1 MPDFEEEDMSGLY
14 FLFPTLVAIFVSVL
28 IVRAG
33 AIALMMTGVDRP
45 KAVFQ
50 SLSAFTGTGFT
61 TREAELVVNNPLR
74 RKIVSILMILGNAGI
89 VAVIISATSSVVTS
103 KGYELPIH
111 FVIFVLGVYLIYRLG
126 KSRGFVQKLESFIE
140 GKLVRFPA
148 FEEGAAEDLLHFLE
162 GYGLIKKTIPQ
173 KSQLI
178 DVPLAEW
185 KFRSQEIIILGIERG
200 REWIPIPAKHHAR
213 IQEGDKLILYGN
225 LKSLKEIF
233 DE

>member
-1 MPDFEEEDMSGLY
+1 MSGLY
-14 FLFPTLVAIFVSVL
+14 FLFPTLVAIFISFL

-33 AIALMMTGVDRP
+33 AIALMMTGVERP

-111 FVIFVLGVYLIYRLG
+111 FAIFVVGVYLIYRLG
-126 KSRGFVQKLESFIE
+126 KSKGFVQKLEHFIE
-140 GKLVRFPA
+140 RKLVAIPA

-162 GYGLIKKTIPQ
+162 GYGLVKKKITRE
-173 KSQLI
+173 SQLI

-185 KFRSQEIIILGIERG
+185 RFRNQDIIILGIERG
-200 REWIPIPAKHHAR
+200 MEWIPIPAKKNAMVK
-213 IQEGDKLILYGN
+213 EGDRLILYGN
-225 LKSLKEIF
+225 LKSLKEILN
-233 DE
+233 E

>member
-1 MPDFEEEDMSGLY
+1 MSGLY
-14 FLFPTLVAIFVSVL
+14 FLFPTLVAIFISFL

-33 AIALMMTGVDRP
+33 AIALMMTGVERP

-89 VAVIISATSSVVTS
+89 VAVIISATSSVVMS
-103 KGYELPIH
+103 KVYELPIH
-111 FVIFVLGVYLIYRLG
+111 FIVFVLGIYGIYRLG
-126 KSRGFVQKLESFIE
+126 KWRGFVHKLERFFE
-140 GKLVRFPA
+140 RKLVRFPA

-162 GYGLIKKTIPQ
+162 GYGLIKKTVTED
-173 KSQLI
+173 SQLV

-185 KFRSQEIIILGIERG
+185 RFRSQDIIILGIERG
-200 REWIPIPAKHHAR
+200 REWIPVPAKYHAR
-213 IQEGDKLILYGN
+213 VKQGDKLVLYGN
-225 LKSLKEIF
+225 LKSLKEIL